1 MRKVRQVSNLSQR
14 ACHEHLAREC
24 EPDRLETCPT
34 FAAPFAGIP
43 LPITPGFHS
52 LASQHFPFPKPPLLS
67 RAVKRFGKILLIS
80 LGTLVVLG
88 CVGVWMLNRWLQSPA
103 MHTHIERE
111 LSKAVRVP
119 LKFES
124 LSISPW
130 GGLSASGINVPDGKG
145 NFFEASNFHARYSVR
160 SLFSGT
166 LVFNQ
171 ITVEGPKFVITQQP
185 GGEWKAPPLPAD
197 LQAEIDAKKKPKAPK
212 LKAEKTAGTPSTPKP
227 PATPKPKKD
236 APSVLVTKLI
246 ITGGAAE
253 MYDEKGAPFATLT
266 DIKLTLPG
274 ITEEKLEGMLSVG
287 YAVLYGK
294 LAMRD
299 LRMGVS
305 HSEEK
310 GFISPNFSAAIGGGK
325 LSGSFATMPGKGT
338 ELGMP
343 YSGRLTLTDVD
354 VAQAATEAS
363 AEPPNLTGSLSGSIA
378 LKGVGNHRKLM
389 EGKGNIVLKNG
400 TFRELEM
407 VHQIGEF
414 LKLEEVV
421 QFGIQEAALTF
432 RIGSDRLF
440 VEPLTIHAEPLILS
454 ATGTSRLDGKMKL
467 DAILSVTE
475 EFLVKR
481 SQVAGQ
487 FGPVDENHRRSL
499 LFDLTGTWTK
509 PKSNLLDR
517 VTGTT
522 DKTAQKVILG
532 ESVIRRAID
541 EAKAQADEQKKENK
555 NK

>member
-1 MRKVRQVSNLSQR
+1 M
-14 ACHEHLAREC
+14 
-24 EPDRLETCPT
+24 
-34 FAAPFAGIP
+34 
-43 LPITPGFHS
+43 
-52 LASQHFPFPKPPLLS
+52 
-67 RAVKRFGKILLIS
+67 KRFGKILLIS
-80 LGTLVVLG
+80 LCTLIVLG
-88 CVGVWMLNRWLQSPA
+88 CIGVWMLNRWLQSPA

-119 LKFES
+119 LKFQS

-130 GGLSASGINVPDGKG
+130 GGLSATGISVPDGKG
-145 NFFEASNFHARYSVR
+145 DFFEASNFHAKYNVR

-166 LVFNQ
+166 LVFNE
-171 ITVEGPKFVITQQP
+171 ITVNGPKFVITQQP
-185 GGEWKAPPLPAD
+185 GGEWKAPPLPPD

-212 LKAEKTAGTPSTPKP
+212 PKADKPPGTPATPKP
-227 PATPKPKKD
+227 PATPKAKN
-236 APSVLVTKLI
+236 APSVLVAKLI

-253 MYDEKGAPFATLT
+253 MYDENGAPFATLS

-274 ITEEKLEGMLSVG
+274 ITEEKIEGMLSIG

-310 GFISPNFSAAIGGGK
+310 GFISPNFAAAVGGGK
-325 LSGSFATMPGKGT
+325 LTGSFATMPGKGT
-338 ELGMP
+338 EKGMP
-343 YSGRLTLTDVD
+343 YSGKLTLTDVD
-354 VAQAATEAS
+354 VAQAATEAG
-363 AEPPNLTGSLSGSIA
+363 AEPPNLTGLLSGSIA
-378 LKGVGNHRKLM
+378 MKGVGNHRSQL
-389 EGKGNIVLKNG
+389 EGKGSVALKNG

-414 LKLEEVV
+414 LKLEEAA
-421 QFGIQEAALTF
+421 QFGIQDASLTF

-440 VEPLTIHAEPLILS
+440 VEPLTISADPLILS

-467 DAILSVTE
+467 DAILSVSE

-481 SQVAGQ
+481 SQIAGQ
-487 FGPVDENHRRSL
+487 FGPPDENHRRSL
-499 LFDLTGTWTK
+499 PFDLAGTWTK
-509 PKSNLLDR
+509 PKSNLLDK

-522 DKTAQKVILG
+522 DKTAQKFILG
-532 ESVIRRAID
+532 ESVIRRVAD